1 MPEYML
7 RTVFILCLFICL
19 IQFRIQ
25 AQVYHVAGKITD
37 AETGV
42 SMAFVNV
49 VINNGREGTTS
60 DINGRFSIHSDEP
73 VKSILF
79 SFVGYD
85 KLSVDLKDYLKSH
98 PGLNPENLPVKL
110 KKSTVLLKELVFE
123 AAENPANRIIRKA
136 VENKKINN
144 PERIKSFTY
153 KSYNKFI
160 VDAEIDERDLDQ
172 VREQRKGPDVEKF
185 LENKYLFLMESV
197 TERKYKYPNR
207 SKEVVLANRVSGL
220 KNPMFT
226 TLANSFQP
234 FAFYDDYITIL
245 GKNFLN
251 PLSKGSFKKYFFI
264 LEDSIYS
271 YGHKVYIISF
281 EPRKKSFEGLKGLLY
296 INTYKYALENVI
308 AETPNLF
315 EQLSGKVDLS
325 NPPGGNFEMDENE
338 EPPQMK
344 KMKKRPPG
352 TDAPNLILK
361 IQQKYTLIDSTYW
374 FPSQLNTDIL
384 IGDASGK
391 SKSLL
396 KGMGRSYLTDIELFD
411 DIKSSVFDRMALEYD
426 PKSSKRDSLF
436 WSKYRIEPLDKK
448 EKETYVFLDS
458 VGKEAHLD
466 RNIIM
471 IGALTTG
478 KLPVGVFDFD
488 INRFLDFNLYEYV
501 RMGIGVHMSNR
512 LSKFIGIGGYGAWAF
527 GDKEFKYGG
536 DLALNLTDK
545 NDVKVSFL
553 YSKDL
558 LEAGGTEFYMDDPIP
573 SERRRRLAINNF
585 DRVENMEGALSFY
598 FLKYLDTRIA
608 FSRNTKE
615 TTTDYRYLPPEQ
627 AEPDTQSV
635 FDFAEIKVGLKYS
648 FREKYVEILG
658 NKVSMGSKYPVIWL
672 NYTKGFDGVA
682 GGAYNYHKFD
692 LKLYKSWLIRGLGK
706 PSIVIKAG
714 YAVGNIPY
722 SNLYNGNGS
731 YDIRVPLEA
740 INNFQTMRTNEFL
753 SDRYVALYFT
763 HSFGIV
769 KLNPRISTPEFV
781 FITNF
786 GIGSLSHPE
795 RHINYPFKT
804 MEKGYFESGLSVRKL
819 VKIKG
824 ILGFGVGAY
833 YRYGPYGLGFFSDNI
848 AVKMT
853 LDLSF

>member
-1 MPEYML
+1 MI
-7 RTVFILCLFICL
+7 RKAFILCLSACL
-19 IQFRIQ
+19 LQFQLQ

-37 AETGV
+37 AETGE
-42 SMAFVNV
+42 SLAFVNV

-60 DINGRFSIHSDEP
+60 DINGRFSIHSP
-73 VKSILF
+73 KPIQSILF

-85 KLSVDLKDYLKSH
+85 KLSIDLIDYLKNNS
-98 PGLNPENLPVKL
+98 GMSPENLPVKL
-110 KKSTVLLKELVFE
+110 KKSTVVLKELVFE
-123 AAENPANRIIRKA
+123 AGENPANRIIRKA

-144 PERIKSFTY
+144 PERIKSFSY

-160 VDAEIDERDLDQ
+160 VDAEIDEKDLEQ
-172 VREQRKGPDVEKF
+172 VKEQSEGRDVEKF

-197 TERKYKYPNR
+197 TERKYKYPDR

-234 FAFYDDYITIL
+234 FAFYNDYITIL
-245 GKNFLN
+245 NKNFLN
-251 PLSKGSFKKYFFI
+251 PLSKGSFKKYFFN

-281 EPRKKSFEGLKGLLY
+281 EPRKKNFEGLKGLLY

-315 EQLSGKVDLS
+315 DQISGNVDLS
-325 NPPGGNFEMDENE
+325 NPPGGNFEMDENV

-344 KMKKRPPG
+344 RMKRRPPG
-352 TDAPNLILK
+352 PDAPNLILK

-374 FPSQLNTDIL
+374 FPSQLNTDIV

-391 SKSLL
+391 SRSLL
-396 KGMGRSYLTDIELFD
+396 KGMGRSYLTDIRLFD
-411 DIKSSVFDRMALEYD
+411 DIRSSEFDRMALEYD
-426 PKSSKRDSLF
+426 PKSNKRDSLF
-436 WSKYRIEPLDKK
+436 WAKYRIEPLDKK
-448 EKETYVFLDS
+448 EKDTYVFLDS
-458 VGKEAHLD
+458 IGKEAHLD
-466 RNIIM
+466 RNIVM
-471 IGALTTG
+471 LGALTTG
-478 KLPVGVFDFD
+478 KIPVGVFDFD

-501 RMGIGVHMSNR
+501 RMGVGVHTSNR
-512 LSKFIGIGGYGAWAF
+512 LSKFFNIGGYGAWAF

-545 NDVKVSFL
+545 NDVKISFL

-558 LEAGGTEFYMDDPIP
+558 MEAGGTWFYKDNNPMS
-573 SERRRRLAINNF
+573 SERRRRFVIENF

-598 FLKYLDTRIA
+598 FLKYLDARIA

-615 TTTDYRYLPPEQ
+615 TTTGYRYLPPET
-627 AEPDTQSV
+627 AEPDSQSV

-658 NKVSMGSKYPVIWL
+658 NKVSMGSKYPIIWF
-672 NYTKGFDGVA
+672 NYTKGFDGLA

-692 LKLYKSWLIRGLGK
+692 FKLYKSWLIRGFGK
-706 PSIVIKAG
+706 PSVVIRAG
-714 YAVGNIPY
+714 YAVGDIPY

-731 YDIRVPLEA
+731 YDIRVPLEMV
-740 INNFQTMRTNEFL
+740 NSFMTMRTNEFL
-753 SDRYVALYFT
+753 SDRYAALYFT
-763 HSFGIV
+763 HNFGLI
-769 KLNPRISTPEFV
+769 KLNPRRSTPEFI
-781 FITNF
+781 FITNI

-795 RHINYPFKT
+795 RHIDYPFKT
-804 MEKGYFESGLSVRKL
+804 MEKGYFESGLSIRKI

-824 ILGFGVGAY
+824 LLGFGVGAY
-833 YRYGPYGLGFFSDNI
+833 YRYGPYGLDFFSDNI
-848 AVKMT
+848 AVKAT